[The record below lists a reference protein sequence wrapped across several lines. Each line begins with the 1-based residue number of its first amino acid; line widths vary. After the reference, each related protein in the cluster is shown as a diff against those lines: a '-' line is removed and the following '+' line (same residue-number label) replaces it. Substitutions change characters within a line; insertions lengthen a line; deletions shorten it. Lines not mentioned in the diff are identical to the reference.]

1 MIIVPNSLHCYGVV
15 MPTACVS
22 LSISYVTVLLRHNN
36 CLFMIIIFVISNL
49 ADSFSDT
56 PYGLTYNS
64 YYLSLL
70 DVQSILIHRSHV
82 IAS

>member
-1 MIIVPNSLHCYGVV
+1 
-15 MPTACVS
+15 
-22 LSISYVTVLLRHNN
+22 
-36 CLFMIIIFVISNL
+36 MIIIFVISNL

-56 PYGLTYNS
+56 PYLYGLTYNS